1 MTRTN
6 AVSCSTLFT
15 AWLTSPGKYASTN
28 VLISAPSISKTL
40 KPRESHAMR
49 VTTRDFGPGPGLVMV
64 GGVGGGGGVM
74 LVVERRPNELR
85 LRCWRRAR
93 ESKGPAGPPAAQR
106 RGRRSSDM
114 KIRMARAREART

>member
-40 KPRESHAMR
+40 KPRESHAMT

-64 GGVGGGGGVM
+64 GVVGGVGGVM
-74 LVVERRPNELR
+74 LVVERRPDELR
-85 LRCWRRAR
+85 LSCWGRAR
-93 ESKGPAGPPAAQR
+93 RRQRLATAAGVR
-106 RGRRSSDM
+106 RRD
-114 KIRMARAREART
+114 